1 MTDAGHLWDLW
12 AGSTKVSGD
21 LGEMLRVR
29 NLLRIFGEAQR
40 ARVVLAR
47 FVFDE
52 SGATRYGPKH
62 VETALF

>member
-1 MTDAGHLWDLW
+1 MTDAGHWWDLW

-29 NLLRIFGEAQR
+29 NLLRIFGEATRR
-40 ARVVLAR
+40 ARCAVLAK

-52 SGATRYGPKH
+52 SGATRCGPENVNK
-62 VETALF
+62 A